1 MIHED
6 WMHMALKIASEDD
19 NEVPVGAI
27 VVFNGRMIASAHNER
42 ERSLSPFTHAE
53 MLAMERASAILGS
66 RVLIGCTLYVTLE
79 PCPMCAGALLMA
91 QPDLCIFGA
100 YDDARGCCGSVYNL
114 PQDAVLSRV
123 VPCRGGVLE
132 RESKELLSRFFIR
145 LRST

>member
-6 WMHMALKIASEDD
+6 WMQIALKTASEDD

-27 VVFNGRMIASAHNER
+27 VVYDSKMIASAHNER
-42 ERSLSPFTHAE
+42 ECALSPFAHAE
-53 MLAMERASAILGS
+53 MLAMERASVILGN
-66 RVLIGCTLYVTLE
+66 RVLNGCTIYVTLE
-79 PCPMCAGALLMA
+79 PCPMCAGALIMA

-114 PQDAVLSRV
+114 PQDAVFNHI

-132 RESKELLSRFFIR
+132 KESKEILNRFFR
-145 LRST
+145 RKRST